1 MSGVPAFET
10 MTLHTHTHIKP
21 FAPSRVFGDNCAFAP
36 MASRLRSIHGGHVA
50 RGFPGH
56 YNPPVFVGRE
66 PAYNT
71 FSVGGLAT

>member
-1 MSGVPAFET
+1 MFETPAF
-10 MTLHTHTHIKP
+10 HTRTHIKAV
-21 FAPSRVFGDNCAFAP
+21 APSRVFGDNCTFAP
-36 MASRLRSIHGGHVA
+36 TASRLRSIHGGYVA
-50 RGFPGH
+50 RGFPDH